1 MIEKM
6 TFVTLTG
13 PKYTIDQTVERYLTK
28 YDIHLENAMLELSEV
43 TTLKPFVEV
52 NPYKDKV
59 TVLKD
64 YISKIKDTTKTSKTL
79 TKEESLKVL
88 EDVSAEIT
96 SLKTQ
101 KEELLTEQ
109 QKQEE
114 LLYKIEPFRKLQYL
128 LSSVLDAFLTN
139 IFRLLANM

>member
-28 YDIHLENAMLELSEV
+28 YDIHLENAMLELSGV

-79 TKEESLKVL
+79 TKEYK
-88 EDVSAEIT
+88 
-96 SLKTQ
+96 KQ
-101 KEELLTEQ
+101 KEIQRKFLPNELFVKMTC
-109 QKQEE
+109 
-114 LLYKIEPFRKLQYL
+114 
-128 LSSVLDAFLTN
+128 N
-139 IFRLLANM
+139 